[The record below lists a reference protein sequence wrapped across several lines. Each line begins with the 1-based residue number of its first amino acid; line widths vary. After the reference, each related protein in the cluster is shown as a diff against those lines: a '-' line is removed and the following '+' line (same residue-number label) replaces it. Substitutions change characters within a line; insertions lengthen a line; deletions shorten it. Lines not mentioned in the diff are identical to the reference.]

1 MIVLDENQNSS
12 STWKTVDEAVNDR
25 YSMDISSLIG
35 QGIDGFKQNAW
46 NYVLFTLVLVAINVA
61 LAMIPFLGS
70 LASMVISPPLNAGYI
85 FVAMKIHRGEEV
97 TFNNFFDGFKAPFG
111 NLVLLGLISGI
122 LTGVGFLFCIIPG
135 IWLAISWGIAVPMV
149 LFIKSEFWD
158 AMEASRKVVAVNFWG
173 WLGFL
178 IVAILGLVIFS
189 LITCGLGL
197 LIAIPVFSLSIFYAF
212 LQIMEKKN

>member
-12 STWKTVDEAVNDR
+12 STWKTVEEAVSDR
-25 YSMDISSLIG
+25 YSLNISGLIG
-35 QGIDGFKQNAW
+35 KGIDAFKENAG
-46 NYVLFTLVLVAINVA
+46 NYVLFTLIVIAINAA

-70 LASMVISPPLNAGYI
+70 LASLVISPPLNAGYI

-111 NLVLLGLISGI
+111 NLVLLGLVSGI
-122 LTGVGFLFCIIPG
+122 LTGIGFVFCILPG
-135 IWLAISWGIAVPMV
+135 IWLAVSWVIAAPML

-158 AMEASRKVVAVNFWG
+158 AMEASRKVVAANFWG

-178 IVAILGLVIFS
+178 IVAGLGAALFS
-189 LITCGLGL
+189 VITCGLGI
-197 LIAIPVFSLSIFYAF
+197 LIAAPVLSLAIFHAF
-212 LQIMEKKN
+212 LQIMEKQN